1 MPLAWTLG
9 RCVLTQSCLTLFDPM
24 DCSCQA
30 PLSMELSRQEYW
42 SGLPF
47 PPPGDLPDPGIEPV
61 SLALAGGFFTTSPP
75 GIIPSNR
82 EALAQLNNVLVSFE
96 LEPSIWI
103 QFPWGVVDSQ
113 NSRHTQFKIQIHSR
127 QILFGLSVL
136 LSSEY

>member
-1 MPLAWTLG
+1 
-9 RCVLTQSCLTLFDPM
+9 VLTQSCLAVFDPT

-30 PLSMELSRQEYW
+30 PLSMEFSRQEYW

-61 SLALAGGFFTTSPP
+61 SLVSLALAGRFFTTPPP
-75 GIIPSNR
+75 GIIPLNR

-103 QFPWGVVDSQ
+103 PFPWGVVDSQ
-113 NSRHTQFKIQIHSR
+113 NSRHTQFKIKIHSR
-127 QILFGLSVL
+127 QILFWLICAVVQ
-136 LSSEY
+136 